1 MAKFQIIVTAW
12 EDQVHEV
19 EANSEAEALAQV
31 KENYCGRRL
40 RCLWFLDCGLD
51 FGEPIK
57 IDE

>member
-31 KENYCGRRL
+31 KENCADGDCGVSD
-40 RCLWFLDCGLD
+40 FLDCGLD